1 MPNFFPRWTNLLP
14 IQIGIALM
22 MIGSAVTAGLWY
34 YFTPKYTRVGYQ
46 PAQPVPFSHKIHVE
60 QHGMDCRYCHNFV
73 EKSGHSNL
81 PSTATCMNCHKH
93 IKKESPKL
101 APVRESWKTGKPI
114 EWVNIHEVPD
124 YAYFNHSVHVNRG
137 VSCVQCHGRVDGMEV
152 VYQDQPQSMSWCLDC
167 HRAPEKNIRPVDE
180 LLNFDWKASDET
192 RDEFYGEIME
202 RNGKTA
208 DQLISVIESA
218 QKLRPME
225 NRGELGKEDLIR
237 LSEQVYGKGEMTQ
250 EEVGLQLK
258 EAWNV
263 NPPLSCSACHR

>member
-1 MPNFFPRWTNLLP
+1 
-14 IQIGIALM
+14 
-22 MIGSAVTAGLWY
+22 
-34 YFTPKYTRVGYQ
+34 
-46 PAQPVPFSHKIHVE
+46 
-60 QHGMDCRYCHNFV
+60 
-73 EKSGHSNL
+73 
-81 PSTATCMNCHKH
+81 
-93 IKKESPKL
+93 
-101 APVRESWKTGKPI
+101 
-114 EWVNIHEVPD
+114 
-124 YAYFNHSVHVNRG
+124 
-137 VSCVQCHGRVDGMEV
+137 MEV

-202 RNGKTA
+202 HNGKTVE
-208 DQLISVIESA
+208 QLISVIELD